1 MKKQVSQPGNSWSV
15 TSRQIFLS
23 CMPDLLSDRLGCYRE
38 AKSLMN
44 YGKIVE
50 DSFSFAWR
58 YKSLWIFGLF
68 AGSGSN
74 FNFDFGTSELDQ
86 SDFMQY
92 DSWEPLWELILPILA
107 AIIVIALIMFVLHLI
122 CSPALV
128 DGINKIARGG
138 TYRFSD
144 SYSRGIDFFFRKLG
158 LTLIFVAAVIG
169 VILLAILPIVALHLF
184 GLLLLFPIFV
194 IGLFLAI
201 TIYSLAERAMVVR
214 DTSIGN
220 AIDEAYVLMKQN
232 FLKCVIVALIFM
244 GLSFGVAFLFLMLAA
259 MLYFPVNMI
268 VHAMSENRTIVFVLG
283 VILGLPITF
292 VVGGFIGTFF
302 HSLYTLFYFGLV
314 DSASPYAAVRTVPA
328 AAAPPPQ

>member
-1 MKKQVSQPGNSWSV
+1 
-15 TSRQIFLS
+15 
-23 CMPDLLSDRLGCYRE
+23 
-38 AKSLMN
+38 MN

-50 DSFSFAWR
+50 DSFSFGWR
-58 YKSLWIFGLF
+58 YKSLWLFGLF
-68 AGSGSN
+68 AGSGGN
-74 FNFDFGTSELDQ
+74 FNFDIGTDELNQ
-86 SDFMQY
+86 SDFMQF

-107 AIIVIALIMFVLHLI
+107 AIIVMVLIMFVLHLI

-144 SYSRGIDFFFRKLG
+144 SYSRGLDFFFRKLG
-158 LTLIFVAAVIG
+158 LTLIFIAGVLG
-169 VILLAILPIVALHLF
+169 VILLAALPIVALGWF
-184 GLLLLFPIFV
+184 GLLLLFPIFAA
-194 IGLFLAI
+194 GLFFAI

-220 AIDEAYVLMKQN
+220 AIDEAYILMKQN
-232 FLKCVIVALIFM
+232 FSKCVIVALIFI
-244 GLSFGVAFLFLMLAA
+244 GLSIGMGILFLMLAA

-268 VHAMSENRTIVFVLG
+268 VHAMSENRSIVLILG
-283 VILGLPITF
+283 VILGLPITL

-314 DSASPYAAVRTVPA
+314 DPNSAYAKTASPQPA
-328 AAAPPPQ
+328 APTTQ